1 MKKIDPIQLVTLLA
15 NIGVI
20 IGIVFLA
27 VEIRQNNDQLSAQT
41 RNTLYELRAD
51 IQRDFINNVGG
62 ITEIILKER
71 RGEPLTDVEIA
82 RLGSRRRHI
91 LRTLEYMVREDPE
104 GVRLQINFMALMF
117 RDNQLE
123 DAWNEGLANGAYS
136 TEFVTFIEEHVLPQ
150 IPGGV

>member
-1 MKKIDPIQLVTLLA
+1 MKKIDPIQVITLLA

-20 IGIVFLA
+20 VGIVFLA

-62 ITEIILKER
+62 ITDIILKER
-71 RGEPLTDVEIA
+71 RGEHLTDVEIA
-82 RLGSRRRHI
+82 RIGSRRRHI
-91 LRTLEYMVREDPE
+91 LRTLEYMVSEDPE

-117 RDNQLE
+117 RDNELE
-123 DAWNEGLANGAYS
+123 DAWNEGLAGGAYDA
-136 TEFVTFIEEHVLPQ
+136 EFVTFVQENVLPQ
-150 IPGGV
+150 IRGGI